1 MREAKK
7 DEKRRKGDPIR
18 LRAADALE
26 FTTGEKMA
34 LTITKPPSKK
44 TIKPRVLIVDD
55 EADILSVIADTVG
68 AQHSCKLVQAKTLT
82 EAKAI
87 LETQPI
93 DLLVTDLHL
102 PDGDG
107 LTLLPMLRR
116 EQPNS
121 NAIVISGSGDVDGA
135 ITALRNGAVDF
146 LKKPFSATELSERVG
161 RALRHQAATVK
172 SEKRIDKLRHAVRRL
187 NEARKVVTKKVD
199 LLCNDL
205 ISAYGEL
212 SKQLE
217 YVRTQEGFK
226 HYLGEMKDLEQLLC
240 HTMDYLMRQMGYSNI
255 AIWLAGDEAGQFQ
268 LGAYMKYTMA
278 GEADLTDAMR
288 NGIVKMVDRESFVHL
303 SGEEADEVL
312 TPAELDFLGNQE
324 ILATNCTYLGETLGV
339 VVLFRD
345 ASKGFGEVD
354 VATLKTI
361 SPLFALS
368 LASVVREA
376 QQSEDGEGGVAD
388 DDRDR
393 SSGRDDWWKNGEA
406 PPF

>member
-1 MREAKK
+1 M
-7 DEKRRKGDPIR
+7 
-18 LRAADALE
+18 
-26 FTTGEKMA
+26 T

-68 AQHSCKLVQAKTLT
+68 AQHSCKLVQAKTLS

-87 LETQPI
+87 LETQAI

-217 YVRTQEGFK
+217 FVRTQEGFK
-226 HYLGEMKDLEQLLC
+226 QYLGEMKDLEQLLC

-255 AIWLAGDEAGQFQ
+255 AIWLAGDEPGQFQ
-268 LGAYMKYTMA
+268 LGAYMKYTIA
-278 GEADLTDAMR
+278 GDADLTDAMKQ
-288 NGIVKMVDRESFVHL
+288 GIVKMVDRESFIHL
-303 SGEEADEVL
+303 SGDEVQEAL

-345 ASKGFGEVD
+345 AAKGFSEVD

-361 SPLFALS
+361 SPMFALS

-376 QQSEDGEGGVAD
+376 QQGEDGEGGVAD
-388 DDRDR
+388 EDDRGR
-393 SSGRDDWWKNGEA
+393 ASSRDDWWKNGEA